1 MPIPIRQV
9 IDALLDESKPF
20 HPRFL
25 NRLSDLE
32 PGDTMLFAEAWPKVS
47 LRRREAILEDMEEI
61 HMADDLLC
69 FEAVARMALKDMDP
83 SVRTRAIRI
92 LREYELIDL
101 LPTFLD
107 MAVHDPDTDVRAGA
121 AAALATYVYLGEVE
135 DISPTKLKRVEE
147 CLLSLVSSQE
157 PPLVRRMALEALG
170 YSSRKEVVGLIE
182 KAYASTNMDWV
193 ITALFAMGRSANTR
207 WNPQELKMISHT
219 HPGVRAEAAS
229 AAGELEIRSAKPLL
243 LELLDD
249 TDFDVRM
256 AAIWAL
262 SQVGGKGVRKALED
276 LLETTD
282 DNEEANQIENALENL
297 DFTEEMRDLALLEIP
312 EDGDESSE
320 DDYDDINDDLISEDI
335 ED

>member
-1 MPIPIRQV
+1 MSVIKPIPIQQV

-20 HPRFL
+20 HPRYL

-107 MAVHDPDTDVRAGA
+107 MAVHDPDTDVRVGA

-135 DISPTKLKRVEE
+135 DISPAKL
-147 CLLSLVSSQE
+147 
-157 PPLVRRMALEALG
+157 
-170 YSSRKEVVGLIE
+170 
-182 KAYASTNMDWV
+182 
-193 ITALFAMGRSANTR
+193 
-207 WNPQELKMISHT
+207 
-219 HPGVRAEAAS
+219 
-229 AAGELEIRSAKPLL
+229 
-243 LELLDD
+243 
-249 TDFDVRM
+249 
-256 AAIWAL
+256 
-262 SQVGGKGVRKALED
+262 
-276 LLETTD
+276 
-282 DNEEANQIENALENL
+282 
-297 DFTEEMRDLALLEIP
+297 
-312 EDGDESSE
+312 
-320 DDYDDINDDLISEDI
+320 
-335 ED
+335 